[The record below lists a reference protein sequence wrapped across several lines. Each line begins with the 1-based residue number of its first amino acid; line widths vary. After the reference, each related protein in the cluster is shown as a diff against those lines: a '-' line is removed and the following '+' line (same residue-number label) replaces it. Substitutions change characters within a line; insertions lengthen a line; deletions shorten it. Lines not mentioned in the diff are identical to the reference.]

1 MNINDQK
8 KQLKKI
14 ADLKKNNNYD
24 NFTLQDL
31 KKLPILNGLV
41 ELSFKNKLFYMINI
55 ENDDAIP
62 LKYLW
67 RNKYENLSLNLWYD
81 MTRKNGFFLMLA
93 LILEYILL

>member
-31 KKLPILNGLV
+31 KKLTN
-41 ELSFKNKLFYMINI
+41 
-55 ENDDAIP
+55 
-62 LKYLW
+62 
-67 RNKYENLSLNLWYD
+67 
-81 MTRKNGFFLMLA
+81 T
-93 LILEYILL
+93 